1 MKQFKVV
8 LLYASGQKYRMLT
21 GCWEIKH
28 WGKLAV
34 VFVMTVLKQK
44 RGMIQT
50 HVETWSSSELF
61 FGVLAYA
68 CSLMYCRLHNQVETQ
83 RHSKI
88 AALNQ
93 LSRHTHAQGVK
104 SSCER
109 NFSCTICHNA
119 LQKWLKHVSHMVKFF
134 KKPFRRGHILWLLHP
149 LEVCFSPLDVVL
161 LNELW

>member
-1 MKQFKVV
+1 
-8 LLYASGQKYRMLT
+8 MLT
-21 GCWEIKH
+21 GCWEMKH

-61 FGVLAYA
+61 FSVLAYA

-93 LSRHTHAQGVK
+93 LSRHTYAQGVK
-104 SSCER
+104 SSSER

-119 LQKWLKHVSHMVKFF
+119 LQKWLKHVSHMVKFLKSPSAGATF
-134 KKPFRRGHILWLLHP
+134 FGSCTHWKS
-149 LEVCFSPLDVVL
+149 VSPLLMWSFWMSCDRTCWFPINLV
-161 LNELW
+161 WW